1 MADGSIAIET
11 TLDDAKTQKDL
22 DELNEKIKTMKQEQ
36 KDSERDYRS
45 ELSKREK
52 LYSALQKRQDNLR
65 AAQER
70 TAAAFE
76 NQSPVV
82 QQINAVKAEIAEAKK
97 AVEEYRQSWLNGNPT
112 ADQEQSKAQEK
123 LNGLKERLAELNIE
137 VGKYD
142 KEIQRA
148 VADEERLGG
157 EVVRASSEYN
167 NAALKVS
174 ELDAKLSTSK
184 FNLEEAEKSA
194 GELSKKLSEA
204 GYNADKVQKNVKKAD
219 KSAKSFSSRMKAV
232 VRSALVFTVI
242 TQALSKFR
250 NWIGDVVKASPE
262 ASAAIAKLKGAL
274 LTMVQPLVNIVVPA
288 FTKLV
293 NVLTIVI
300 GKIAQFFALLS
311 GGTLDSSKQAAKA
324 LNDQTEALNGTGSA
338 AKKAGKS
345 LANFDEINKLSTSND
360 SGSGSSSEIA
370 PDFNFEVSEFTG
382 DLEWLLDMVLLIGSA
397 LAAWKISSALGMGLK
412 ESIGLFAALYYA
424 MQFVKDILDIWNNGA
439 DWDNV
444 IGAISAAA
452 IVAGA
457 LSVAFGKTAA
467 GISLIITGAV
477 MVVTAFNDIINNGEN
492 LQNTLLLI
500 AGIIATG
507 LGFFLLTGS
516 IIPMVIAAVASV
528 IVAILGLTGN
538 LEGFMKNFKENI
550 LGGLIDFITG
560 VFTGDWEKAWE
571 GVKKI
576 FSGVW
581 ASLVMIFES
590 VINLIIKGL
599 NWVIDKMNGLL
610 VESFIAKGLEL
621 VGINFTGIPNIPN
634 VDLVSNIPAL
644 AQGAVIPPNR
654 EFLAVLG
661 DQKSGTNIETPL
673 PTMIQAF
680 KQALLEMEYANQ
692 SEAYLMLDDVQL
704 GKVIYKLNK
713 AESNRVGVNLAG
725 V

>member
-1 MADGSIAIET
+1 MADGSIVIDTDLDAQEAYNKLTALEKKIDSLNDKITDKKNERLPLVEESTRLGILLDSAKAKLEELMASDGAPIAIEE
-11 TLDDAKTQKDL
+11 AKEAVAMYQAQWNQVTEEVERYDRSISK
-22 DELNEKIKTMKQEQ
+22 
-36 KDSERDYRS
+36 SERELGAAKKRAS
-45 ELSKREK
+45 EL
-52 LYSALQKRQDNLR
+52 
-65 AAQER
+65 
-70 TAAAFE
+70 
-76 NQSPVV
+76 
-82 QQINAVKAEIAEAKK
+82 
-97 AVEEYRQSWLNGNPT
+97 
-112 ADQEQSKAQEK
+112 
-123 LNGLKERLAELNIE
+123 
-137 VGKYD
+137 
-142 KEIQRA
+142 
-148 VADEERLGG
+148 
-157 EVVRASSEYN
+157 
-167 NAALKVS
+167 
-174 ELDAKLSTSK
+174 
-184 FNLEEAEKSA
+184 A
-194 GELSKKLSEA
+194 GELAKS
-204 GYNADKVQKNVKKAD
+204 GYNAGKMEKNVKKAD

-242 TQALSKFR
+242 TQALSKLR

-274 LTMVQPLVNIVVPA
+274 LTMVQPLVNVIVPA

-293 NVLTIVI
+293 DVLTLVI

-324 LNDQTEALNGTGSA
+324 LNEQTQALNGTGSA

-345 LANFDEINKLSTSND
+345 LASFDEINRLSTNAD
-360 SGSGSSSEIA
+360 SGSGASSEIA
-370 PDFNFEVSEFTG
+370 PDFNFEVSEFSG
-382 DLEWLLDMVLLIGSA
+382 DLEWMLDMILLIGSA

-457 LSVAFGKTAA
+457 LGVAFGKTAA

-477 MVVTAFNDIINNGEN
+477 MVVTAFRDIINNGAS

-507 LGFFLLTGS
+507 LGFFFLTGS

-634 VDLVSNIPAL
+634 VDLVSKIPAL

-661 DQKSGTNIETPL
+661 DQKQGTNIETPL

-680 KQALLEMEYANQ
+680 KQALSDMGYGNQ

-704 GKVIYKLNK
+704 GKVIYRLNK
-713 AESNRVGVNLAG
+713 AEGNRIGVNLAG

>member
-1 MADGSIAIET
+1 MADGSIVIDTDLDAQEAYNKLTALEKKIDSLNDKITDKKNERLPLVEESTRLGILLDSAKAKLEELMASDGAPIAIEE
-11 TLDDAKTQKDL
+11 AKEAVAMYQAQWNQVTGEVERYDRSISK
-22 DELNEKIKTMKQEQ
+22 
-36 KDSERDYRS
+36 SERELGAAKKRAS
-45 ELSKREK
+45 EL
-52 LYSALQKRQDNLR
+52 
-65 AAQER
+65 
-70 TAAAFE
+70 
-76 NQSPVV
+76 
-82 QQINAVKAEIAEAKK
+82 
-97 AVEEYRQSWLNGNPT
+97 
-112 ADQEQSKAQEK
+112 
-123 LNGLKERLAELNIE
+123 
-137 VGKYD
+137 
-142 KEIQRA
+142 
-148 VADEERLGG
+148 
-157 EVVRASSEYN
+157 
-167 NAALKVS
+167 
-174 ELDAKLSTSK
+174 
-184 FNLEEAEKSA
+184 A
-194 GELSKKLSEA
+194 GELAKS
-204 GYNADKVQKNVKKAD
+204 GYNAGKMEKNVKKAD

-242 TQALSKFR
+242 TQALSKLR

-274 LTMVQPLVNIVVPA
+274 LTMVQPLVNVIVPA

-293 NVLTIVI
+293 DVLTLVI

-324 LNDQTEALNGTGSA
+324 LNEQTQALNGTGSA

-345 LANFDEINKLSTSND
+345 LASFDEINKLSTNAD
-360 SGSGSSSEIA
+360 SGSGASSEIA
-370 PDFNFEVSEFTG
+370 PDFNFEVSEFSG
-382 DLEWLLDMVLLIGSA
+382 DLEWMLDMILLIGSA

-457 LSVAFGKTAA
+457 LGVAFGKTAA

-477 MVVTAFNDIINNGEN
+477 MVVTAFRDIINNGAS

-507 LGFFLLTGS
+507 LGFFFLTGS

-571 GVKKI
+571 GVKRI

-581 ASLVMIFES
+581 TSLVMIFES

-634 VDLVSNIPAL
+634 VDLVSKIPAL

-661 DQKSGTNIETPL
+661 DQKQGTNIETPL

-680 KQALLEMEYANQ
+680 KQALSDMGYGNQ

-704 GKVIYKLNK
+704 GKVIYRLNK
-713 AESNRVGVNLAG
+713 AEGNRIGVNLAG